1 MTKLKFI
8 FELHD
13 KLSHL
18 PQDEVEE
25 RINFYSE
32 MIEDRMEE
40 GLSEEEAVAAIGS
53 VEKIAEEIE
62 AEISGA
68 KTLSEKVKPK
78 RRLKA
83 WEITLLALGSP
94 VWLALL
100 IAAAAVILSI
110 YISIL
115 AVIVSLWAVFS
126 ALAASAVGICGG
138 GIVFIC
144 LGHAPSGIAMIGAGL
159 VCAGLSVISFFGC
172 MAATKGIVN
181 FTKFALKK
189 LFAKKEGVK

>member
-8 FELHD
+8 LALHD
-13 KLSHL
+13 RLSHL
-18 PQDEVEE
+18 PQNEVEE
-25 RINFYSE
+25 RLSFYSE

-40 GLSEEEAVAAIGS
+40 GIPEEEAVAAVGS
-53 VEKIAEEIE
+53 VEGIAEEIE

-68 KTLSEKVKPK
+68 KDVLEKSKPK

-83 WEITLLALGSP
+83 WEIVLLALGSP
-94 VWLALL
+94 VWLSLL

-159 VCAGLSVISFFGC
+159 VCAGLSILSFFGC
-172 MAATKGIVN
+172 MAATKGMVN
-181 FTKFALKK
+181 LTKLVLKK
-189 LFAKKEGVK
+189 CLSKKEGVK